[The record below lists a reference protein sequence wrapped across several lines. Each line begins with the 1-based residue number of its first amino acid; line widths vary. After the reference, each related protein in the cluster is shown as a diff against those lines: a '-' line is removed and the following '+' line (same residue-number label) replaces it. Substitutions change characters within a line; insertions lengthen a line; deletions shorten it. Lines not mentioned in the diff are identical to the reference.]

1 MDCLT
6 CRNLYQIV
14 GRARAEYAQA
24 RSAAFYTVSTEI
36 AAKSQV
42 DMEHAKADLRKH
54 RSVCS
59 STPKLE
65 YIGRRRN
72 SPIWLEHG
80 GLARAA

>member
-6 CRNLYQIV
+6 CKSLYRIV
-14 GRARAEYAQA
+14 DRARAEYAEA

-42 DMEHAKADLRKH
+42 DMERAKTDLREH

-65 YIGRRRN
+65 YLRRRRN
-72 SPIWLEHG
+72 APIWVEHG
-80 GLARAA
+80 GLGKAA

>member
-14 GRARAEYAQA
+14 DRARAEYAEA

-36 AAKSQV
+36 AAKRQV
-42 DMEHAKADLRKH
+42 DMERAKTDLREH

-59 STPKLE
+59 SALKLE
-65 YIGRRRN
+65 SIGRRRN
-72 SPIWLEHG
+72 TPVWLKHD
-80 GLARAA
+80 GLGRAA